1 MREMRVRTNGHRPR
15 TVVPTRDARA
25 IPVSEPPTTVSTD
38 VPPHSADER
47 PQQEQTAR
55 VSAPLEQT
63 TEALAAETRV
73 TGTHGDHGGSHHGGK
88 PSYGAVFRN
97 RAFMSLWI
105 AQIVSQLAQNLT
117 WISLGA
123 YVASVNQQGKNTL
136 VSVIIV
142 SALLAQFLLSPFA
155 GVLVDRVSKRAVLLG
170 SNVIRVVLTLSF
182 ILFAGTL
189 PLPLGTRTTAIIVLI
204 FVANSVA
211 QFFAPAEAVTIPLVV
226 ERRNLVV
233 ASSLFNITFNVCQAL
248 PVIVGLL
255 VLQLI
260 GIVPVLL
267 VVAALYVCAALLV
280 ATLPAKTMVARPG
293 PVAGSLG
300 AVGRHML
307 TDMREALRFLARDPG
322 LRLTIFQINV
332 APTFLFV
339 FGSLG
344 LIFVHDT
351 FNLREDQA
359 WILLLPAGAGLVFGA
374 LAMSRL
380 AARRRKE
387 DLINLGLLTM
397 GISVTVLGAVAVVVK
412 FLSGTANRIGGFIN
426 QHIHSVHTAPA
437 LPAVVTGPRHEEL
450 IVPAMVIA
458 VVIGLGMA
466 LSTIPAQT
474 LVFERTDEEVRGRIW
489 SIQQLIGGAIPII
502 PLLTV
507 AWLADT
513 YGTSTVMTGLGVVI
527 ALVGVFGMRVDH
539 KLYKRQTRRARLR

>member
-1 MREMRVRTNGHRPR
+1 
-15 TVVPTRDARA
+15 
-25 IPVSEPPTTVSTD
+25 
-38 VPPHSADER
+38 
-47 PQQEQTAR
+47 
-55 VSAPLEQT
+55 
-63 TEALAAETRV
+63 
-73 TGTHGDHGGSHHGGK
+73 
-88 PSYGAVFRN
+88 
-97 RAFMSLWI
+97 MSLWI

-123 YVASVNQQGKNTL
+123 YVASVNQHGKNTL

-204 FVANSVA
+204 FIANSVA

-233 ASSLFNITFNVCQAL
+233 ASSLFNITFNVCQVL
-248 PVIVGLL
+248 PIIGGLL
-255 VLQLI
+255 ILQLI

-280 ATLPAKTMVARPG
+280 ATLPARTTVARLG

-307 TDMREALRFLARDPG
+307 SDIREALRFLGRDPG

-344 LIFVHDT
+344 LIFVRDT
-351 FNLREDQA
+351 FNLKEEQA
-359 WILLLPAGAGLVFGA
+359 WILLLPAGVGLVVGA
-374 LAMSRL
+374 LAMGRL
-380 AARRRKE
+380 AAQRRKE
-387 DLINLGLLTM
+387 DLINLGLLAM
-397 GISVTVLGAVAVVVK
+397 GASVTVLGAVAVVVE
-412 FLSGTANRIGGFIN
+412 FLSGTADRIGGFIN
-426 QHIHSVHTAPA
+426 QHIHNVHAA
-437 LPAVVTGPRHEEL
+437 PAVVAGPRHEEL
-450 IVPAMVIA
+450 ILPAMIIA

-502 PLLTV
+502 PSLMV

-527 ALVGVFGMRVDH
+527 ALVGVVSMRVDH
-539 KLYKRQTRRARLR
+539 KLYKRQKRRARLR

>member
-1 MREMRVRTNGHRPR
+1 
-15 TVVPTRDARA
+15 
-25 IPVSEPPTTVSTD
+25 
-38 VPPHSADER
+38 
-47 PQQEQTAR
+47 
-55 VSAPLEQT
+55 
-63 TEALAAETRV
+63 
-73 TGTHGDHGGSHHGGK
+73 
-88 PSYGAVFRN
+88 
-97 RAFMSLWI
+97 MSLWI

-142 SALLAQFLLSPFA
+142 SAMLAQFLLSPFA
-155 GVLVDRVSKRAVLLG
+155 GILVDRVSKRAVLLG

-189 PLPLGTRTTAIIVLI
+189 PLAVETRTTAIIVLV

-233 ASSLFNITFNVCQAL
+233 ASSLFNITFNVCQVI
-248 PVIVGLL
+248 PVILGLL

-280 ATLPAKTMVARPG
+280 ATLPARTTVARPG

-307 TDMREALRFLARDPG
+307 LDIREALRFLARDPG
-322 LRLTIFQINV
+322 LRLIMFQINV

-339 FGSLG
+339 FGILG
-344 LIFVHDT
+344 LTFVHDT
-351 FNLREDQA
+351 FNLKEEQA
-359 WILLLPAGAGLVFGA
+359 WILLLPAGVGLVFGA
-374 LAMSRL
+374 LAMGRF

-387 DLINLGLLTM
+387 DLINLGLLSM

-412 FLSGTANRIGGFIN
+412 FLHGTANRIGGFIN
-426 QHIHSVHTAPA
+426 QHIHNVHAAPTVLA
-437 LPAVVTGPRHEEL
+437 GPRHEEL
-450 IVPAMVIA
+450 ILPAMVIA

-507 AWLADT
+507 ARLADT

-527 ALVGVFGMRVDH
+527 ALVGVFSMRVDH
-539 KLYKRQTRRARLR
+539 KLYKRQKRRARLR